1 MLYRVNHDTTVQ
13 NFQPRRAAVRKP
25 IVKGPVLSVRRV
37 IRIERRIATLYG
49 SRAPLSRNASCITAL
64 VDRSFVLTKAPDGED
79 TIAVSL
85 LVYAL

>member
-1 MLYRVNHDTTVQ
+1 VSGASYGSNVGSLLFVEVE
-13 NFQPRRAAVRKP
+13 PPLIRAASP
-25 IVKGPVLSVRRV
+25 
-37 IRIERRIATLYG
+37 
-49 SRAPLSRNASCITAL
+49 ITAL